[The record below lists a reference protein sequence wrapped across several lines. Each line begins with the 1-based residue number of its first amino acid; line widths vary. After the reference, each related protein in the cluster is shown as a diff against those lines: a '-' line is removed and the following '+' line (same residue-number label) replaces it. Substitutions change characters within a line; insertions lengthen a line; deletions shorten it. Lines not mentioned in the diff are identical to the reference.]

1 MHRVIIVFISIF
13 LLVIVW
19 YLGYYWLFSNSNIYV
34 TKTWW
39 EYMIYEELT
48 WDYSKTT
55 EITNKIYYSL
65 LEEDNIE
72 TYKWVWIFYDNP
84 KKVSKD
90 ELRSKIWNIL
100 EKKDESKIEEL
111 GKKYSIEQI
120 PMENYIVAEFPIRW
134 KFSYILWMMKL
145 YPKLNEYAKNNW
157 YIKDSPV
164 TEIYDIKNKKI
175 IYRKQIL
182 KED

>member
-55 EITNKIYYSL
+55 EIT
-65 LEEDNIE
+65 
-72 TYKWVWIFYDNP
+72 
-84 KKVSKD
+84 
-90 ELRSKIWNIL
+90 
-100 EKKDESKIEEL
+100 
-111 GKKYSIEQI
+111 
-120 PMENYIVAEFPIRW
+120 
-134 KFSYILWMMKL
+134 
-145 YPKLNEYAKNNW
+145 
-157 YIKDSPV
+157 
-164 TEIYDIKNKKI
+164 KKI
-175 IYRKQIL
+175 ILKLINEFEYFMIIL
-182 KED
+182 KKFQKMS